1 MLDPDIL
8 FCLKRV
14 LQGHFFLNLNLNRNA
29 KSKQRNIVCF
39 PCKYVYEQYKG
50 NENKLFESLA
60 SCSEY

>member
-1 MLDPDIL
+1 M
-8 FCLKRV
+8 R
-14 LQGHFFLNLNLNRNA
+14 NLNNETYFDLPCQ
-29 KSKQRNIVCF
+29 SQVCF